1 MYVCSLTLFL
11 LWDACEL
18 GILTKCTA
26 RASKKNREFYMF
38 TKQELSIYR
47 ILIRKDS
54 YESIEIILKEEKL
67 PLP

>member
-1 MYVCSLTLFL
+1 
-11 LWDACEL
+11 
-18 GILTKCTA
+18 
-26 RASKKNREFYMF
+26 MF

-67 PLP
+67 PLPWIYRYIKKNQQVHAHKKS